1 MKNYLFMLFHV
12 FSFEK
17 SSSDYLS
24 MKFVVKSVK
33 CPVFGNIYSLEM
45 SHLYCNVP
53 FVKCPVYAT

>member
-1 MKNYLFMLFHV
+1 MF

-24 MKFVVKSVK
+24 MKFFVKSVK

-45 SHLYCNVP
+45 SHLYCNVA